1 MVWWVLSV
9 LCVLSVW
16 RRGPKS
22 PRELYKGFHFR
33 RIKVCRRF
41 SQFIPLASFTINFSH
56 LVSSPQSVNRQL
68 CVFALTLKQK
78 QGAIDRFQFLMWNDQ
93 SSPRMPGGYGDS
105 RWRCGGRC
113 WWWRWHIGPKWS
125 LYAGPWWWQLVTMM
139 TLTIVG
145 SRRGGPVTDM
155 RVSSGHSIQ
164 HSIHLNQDLEKE
176 KVPALIQLLQKQH
189 TRVKVKLRQKQS

>member
-56 LVSSPQSVNRQL
+56 LVSSPQSVSRQL
-68 CVFALTLKQK
+68 CIFALTLKQK

-93 SSPRMPGGYGDS
+93 SSPRMPGGYGGS

-113 WWWRWHIGPKWS
+113 WWWRWHIQRSEVITLCWS
-125 LYAGPWWWQLVTMM
+125 MMM
-139 TLTIVG
+139 TVSDDDDVDN
-145 SRRGGPVTDM
+145 SRESKRGTCHRYEG
-155 RVSSGHSIQ
+155 
-164 HSIHLNQDLEKE
+164 L
-176 KVPALIQLLQKQH
+176 
-189 TRVKVKLRQKQS
+189 